1 MLSIQNLTKV
11 FKTKQEDVTAVDQIN
26 LHIKRGEI
34 FGVIGYSGAGKSTF
48 IRLLNRLEEPTSGEV
63 IIDGKNIT
71 KLKGKHLRTELQNIG
86 MVFQHFNL
94 LWSRTVREN
103 IAYPLEIAGIKK
115 EERRRRV
122 DELVE
127 LVGLSHRKNAYPSE
141 LSGGE
146 KQRVGIARALANN
159 PSVLLCDE
167 ATSALDPETTDSI
180 LDLLV
185 EINQQLNLTIIMIT
199 HEMHVIQKVCHRVAV
214 MESGRVIESGDV
226 LDVFSSPKEQVT
238 QRFIKQITG
247 EEETDLQAIF
257 EEKGPNDQM
266 IRLQFIGEETNKSFI
281 NHLIRTFSVD
291 ISIIHGKITQTKKGQ
306 YGSLII
312 LLQGEKVEREKALHY
327 IQQETEIE
335 AEVLASE

>member
-238 QRFIKQITG
+238 QRFIKQIMG